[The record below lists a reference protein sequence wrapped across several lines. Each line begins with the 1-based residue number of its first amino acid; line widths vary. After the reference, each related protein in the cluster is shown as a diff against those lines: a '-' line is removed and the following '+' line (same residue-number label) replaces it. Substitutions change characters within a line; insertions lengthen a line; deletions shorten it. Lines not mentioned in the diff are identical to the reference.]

1 MMMIE
6 LNTCWH
12 HLGGLQ
18 CRSFYRGS
26 FWIPWWGWFFFW
38 KKEKVRVY
46 HFWRMKQYRLCWKIR
61 WMQKDTTASDVTWYL
76 ASLSLTIVCAKAL
89 FYTKLSQ
96 PGSKLR
102 RQWVTT
108 NVWFSNVGDPEIFPF
123 FLNFQNGADDGQCR
137 QRRWSSSLHSQRM
150 LCNVTAPKFVA
161 CSQNSE

>member
-1 MMMIE
+1 
-6 LNTCWH
+6 
-12 HLGGLQ
+12 
-18 CRSFYRGS
+18 
-26 FWIPWWGWFFFW
+26 
-38 KKEKVRVY
+38 
-46 HFWRMKQYRLCWKIR
+46 
-61 WMQKDTTASDVTWYL
+61 MQKDTTASDVTWYL
-76 ASLSLTIVCAKAL
+76 ASLSLTIVCAKSL

-150 LCNVTAPKFVA
+150 LCNATAPKI
-161 CSQNSE
+161 CCLLSEFQQGRQGTQVPSYMQIYMQILHELD